1 MSPAQ
6 KITMIRP
13 ILLFMLALSLLAL
26 PAHAAEIAV
35 TENLILDINL
45 SAGWVLHLEP
55 PEALV
60 KEAASHV
67 AHEAAAANA
76 TVEQIE
82 KVARKRMTANEAF
95 IYHARSR
102 AHLDIDFSPLEQ
114 GESAPSTQTLRNSAE
129 YAAQSLEGED
139 DVADMVWK
147 VTSVKVNGAAET
159 FLLSANYLQHDRPMT
174 FLGYIGYVEE
184 HWFFLYFTAP
194 GRDSDVLQE
203 MQAMLEHVSIR
214 STER

>member
-1 MSPAQ
+1 
-6 KITMIRP
+6 MIRP
-13 ILLFMLALSLLAL
+13 VLLFILAVSLLVL
-26 PAHAAEIAV
+26 PAHATEIVV
-35 TENLILDINL
+35 TDNLIIDINL
-45 SAGWVLHLEP
+45 STGWTLHLEP

-76 TVEQIE
+76 TAEQIE

-95 IYHARSR
+95 IYHAVSG

-114 GESAPSTQTLRNSAE
+114 GESAPSTQTLRNSAD

-139 DVADMVWK
+139 DVADMTWE
-147 VTSVKVNGAAET
+147 VTSAKINGADEA
-159 FLLSANYLQHDRPMT
+159 FLLSANYLQHDRPMS
-174 FLGYIGYVEE
+174 FLGYIGYVKD

-194 GRDSDVLQE
+194 GNHSEVLPE
-203 MQAMLEHVSIR
+203 MQSMLKHASIR
-214 STER
+214 ATGR